1 MIDRTIS
8 HYHIVAK
15 LGGGGMGVVYKAED
29 TDLGRF
35 VALKFLPDDVSHDAH
50 ALERFRREARAASAL
65 NHPNICTIHEIGTYE
80 DRSFIVME
88 FLDGVTLKHQIAGKP
103 LELDLLL
110 DLATEI
116 ADALEAAHTQGIVHR
131 DIKPANI
138 FITRRRHAKILDFG
152 LAKVTMKVA
161 ASGQT
166 ATEMVSSDA
175 VHLTSPGAMLGTV
188 AYMSP
193 EQVKARDLD
202 SRTDLFSFGAVL
214 YEMATGRMPFEGD
227 SSGEI
232 CGAILHTQPVPLSPI
247 NPDIP
252 AELERIINKAM
263 EKDRNLRY
271 QHASDM
277 RADLQRLKR
286 DSDTGRATG
295 ASARPVVIERESGS
309 PVNRQPSPASG
320 SYSSEPAARAGSAVG
335 VQPQSG
341 AAHAS
346 SSSAVA
352 AAAKQHKLGF
362 SAGVVVVLVVL
373 VAAGYGVYS
382 LLANRTLTIPFQTF
396 TVTQITNSGK
406 AGYAAIS
413 PDGKYIAIVLND
425 PGAIGGHDIGKGGLW
440 LHNVPS
446 DSDTQILESDLFS
459 MREPAFSPDGS
470 FVFYLKGATYKKN
483 NSLYRMPV
491 LGGTPQFLLRDVIL
505 QTFSPDGNRM
515 AYVRPNDPEP
525 GEYSLLSSNLDG
537 SDEKVLRVAP
547 LPEPGDISWSP
558 DGKRIA
564 FISDFPGQ
572 ISTFELASGKVT
584 PLTPSAAAV
593 YSHAVWAPDGRG
605 LLVSYIG
612 DNGPQIGFVS
622 YPAGQ
627 LQALTNDAH
636 GYDPEGISADGKSM
650 VAIQRQASDSVILQP
665 ATGDGLPVSVP
676 GLPKETPIGAV
687 NWDSHGDLIVT
698 NADAILRMSPDGSR
712 QTTLLKDPAG
722 ELHSSS
728 VCGRSGTILF
738 SKLNR
743 LKTTTN
749 IWRLDADGAR
759 PKQLTDG
766 KDDEWPVCSTDGSS
780 FYYWTETGIMKMP
793 TDGGSPELIK
803 ASVVSDAKISA
814 DAGHANLDL
823 SPDGR
828 WLTEIETTTDAATR
842 KVAHKV
848 AFLDVAAKS
857 GTPAKYIN
865 PRDDIG
871 DFMAVTP
878 DGRAVVYNIR
888 ESGVDNIWMQPLDG
902 SPGRRLTNFTSDRSS
917 GFSFSPDG
925 KSIAVIRS
933 REGGDVFLLRDTR
946 TASQ

>member
-1 MIDRTIS
+1 VIDRTIS
-8 HYHIVAK
+8 HYHILAK

-103 LELDLLL
+103 LELDLLV

-152 LAKVTMKVA
+152 LAKVTVKVA

-175 VHLTSPGAMLGTV
+175 AHLTSPGAMLGTV

-277 RADLQRLKR
+277 RTDLQRLKR
-286 DSDTGRATG
+286 DSDTGRARA
-295 ASARPVVIERESGS
+295 ASARPVVLDGESGS
-309 PVNRQPSPASG
+309 PVDQRQSPASG
-320 SYSSEPAARAGSAVG
+320 SYSSEPAVRAGSG
-335 VQPQSG
+335 LGGQPQSG
-341 AAHAS
+341 AAPAS
-346 SSSAVA
+346 SSSVVA
-352 AAAKQHKLGF
+352 AAAKQHKLGL
-362 SAGVVVVLVVL
+362 SAGVLVALVLL

-382 LLANRTLTIPFQTF
+382 LLANRTVTIPFQTF
-396 TVTQITNSGK
+396 TVSQVTNSGK
-406 AGYAAIS
+406 AAYAAIS
-413 PDGKYIAIVLND
+413 PDGKYIAIAVND
-425 PGAIGGHDIGKGGLW
+425 LGTIGGNNIGKGGLW
-440 LHNVPS
+440 LHNVLSNS
-446 DSDTQILESDLFS
+446 DAQVLESDLFS
-459 MREPAFSPDGS
+459 IREPDFSPDGS
-470 FVFYLKGATYKKN
+470 FIYYLKGPGYQQN

-491 LGGTPQFLLRDVIL
+491 LGGTPQFLLRDGTVL
-505 QTFSPDGNRM
+505 TFSPDGKRM

-525 GEYSLLSSNLDG
+525 GKYRLLSSNLDG

-547 LPEPGDISWSP
+547 LPVPGDLSWSP

-572 ISTFELASGKVT
+572 ISIFEMASAKDT
-584 PLTPSAAAV
+584 PLTSFAGTV
-593 YSHAVWAPDGRG
+593 FYHVFWTPDGRG
-605 LLVSYIG
+605 LLVNYFGGSG
-612 DNGPQIGFVS
+612 FQIGFVS

-627 LQALTNDAH
+627 LQSLTNDSH
-636 GYDPEGISADGKSM
+636 GYDPQGLSADGRSM
-650 VAIQRQASDSVILQP
+650 VAIQRQESDSVLLQP
-665 ATGDGLPVSVP
+665 AKGNGLPVIVP
-676 GLPKETPIGAV
+676 GLPKGRVNAV
-687 NWDSHGDLIVT
+687 GWDSHGDLIVT
-698 NADAILRMSPDGSR
+698 LPDAILRMSPDGSR
-712 QTTLLKDPAG
+712 QTTLLRDPPR

-728 VCGRSGTILF
+728 VCGRSGPILF
-738 SKLNR
+738 STFDL

-749 IWRLDADGAR
+749 IWRLDTDGSR
-759 PKQLTDG
+759 PKQLTNGKNEDWPICSADG
-766 KDDEWPVCSTDGSS
+766 NW

-793 TDGGSPELIK
+793 IEGGSAELIK
-803 ASVVSDAKISA
+803 ASVLPDAKISA
-814 DAGHANLDL
+814 DAGHANLNL

-828 WLTEIETTTDAATR
+828 WLTEIETLTDAATL
-842 KVAHKV
+842 KVTHKV
-848 AFLDVAAKS
+848 AFIDVTTKS

-865 PRDDIG
+865 PRADIG
-871 DFMAVTP
+871 DFIAVTP
-878 DGRAVVYNIR
+878 DGRAVAYNIR
-888 ESGVDNIWMQPLDG
+888 ENGVDNVWMQPFDG
-902 SPGRRLTNFTSDRSS
+902 SPGRRLTNFTSDSS
-917 GFSFSPDG
+917 RAFSFSPDG
-925 KSIAVIRS
+925 KSLAVIRG
-933 REGGDVFLLRDTR
+933 RTGGDVFLLRDTR